1 MKVVRTVEFTK
12 EEVSKATNEAL
23 CKVAASAIG
32 EPSDDECWDVDVS
45 SWRDSA
51 TAKIVKKADAEKPQE
66 GTEA

>member
-1 MKVVRTVEFTK
+1 MKVVKEVEFTK
-12 EEVSKATNEAL
+12 EEVDSLTKDAICKA
-23 CKVAASAIG
+23 AASAIG

-51 TAKIVKKADAEKPQE
+51 TAKIVKKADAEKAKE